1 MHQIDANNYVVTV
14 AIVDKFGELVQT
26 KDFMR
31 LLRPRKRQNPANRD
45 SEQLDGRPMPKSEED
60 IQ

>member
-1 MHQIDANNYVVTV
+1 MGAIMHQIDANNYVVTV

-31 LLRPRKRQNPANRD
+31 LLRPRKRQNPA
-45 SEQLDGRPMPKSEED
+45 
-60 IQ
+60 